1 MLSVVNS
8 AFVVRPTI
16 GLSTKPRSPAPRSA
30 IPATAIHHFARSLLP
45 LASLRTVSFR
55 TGFLLVFGAGRAP
68 RLGRGGGDRP
78 GWLPFAAACSM
89 GVSPDR
95 KADPA
100 LSRGA
105 RIGGLNTRV
114 CRAVPSL
121 GSGPGI

>member
-55 TGFLLVFGAGRAP
+55 TGFLLVFGAVPCAAIGLAR
-68 RLGRGGGDRP
+68 RGPHRRV
-78 GWLPFAAACSM
+78 PFAAACSM

-100 LSRGA
+100 LSRVD
-105 RIGGLNTRV
+105 RHRDLGLHQLQHLE
-114 CRAVPSL
+114 AL
-121 GSGPGI
+121 